1 MRHHYFGKQLSR
13 TKNERK
19 QLFRNLVRSLFLHGK
34 IETTIAK
41 AKSVQ
46 ALAEKCIT
54 KAKIGSE
61 QKKRELYAFLPDK
74 LVINR
79 ILDQAKTRFGNRTS
93 GYTRI
98 IKLGARLGDSAEK
111 VQLSFVDDEIQV
123 DVIKPEKTEH
133 KTKLVK
139 ASKEKPVIK
148 KPVKKAGR
156 GRPKK
161 IV

>member
-34 IETTIAK
+34 IDTTIAK

-46 ALAEKCIT
+46 ALVEKCIT

-79 ILDQAKTRFGNRTS
+79 MLDQGKTRFGNRTS
-93 GYTRI
+93 GYTRM

-111 VQLSFVDDEIQV
+111 VQLSFVDDEVQV
-123 DVIKPEKTEH
+123 DVIAPEK
-133 KTKLVK
+133 
-139 ASKEKPVIK
+139 KE
-148 KPVKKAGR
+148 PVKKAGR

-161 IV
+161 TV